1 MVCHITLFQLT
12 EILTPTTLTDFE
24 IPEKTLITGINT
36 DSRNL
41 QSGEGFL
48 ALRGEN
54 FDGHNFVKEAIEK
67 GASCVILEQGYTLNN
82 EVEQLSN
89 NVPILQVE
97 NSLKAYQKIARWW
110 RDRFDIPVISVTG
123 SVGKT
128 TTKELIAEVLA
139 TQGQVLKT
147 EANYNNEIGVPK
159 TLLRLSAHDNYA
171 VIEMAMRGPGE
182 IAELTHIANPTIGL
196 ITNVGT
202 AHIGRLGSVEAIAEA
217 KCELLKEMSDSSIA
231 ILNYDNRRLIETA
244 TKFWSGETFTYGLE
258 GGDLQGILIDSQT
271 INVEGVD
278 LPLPLP
284 GSHNASNYLAALA
297 VLKVLHGKNIST
309 KTLFEPLTNNLS
321 VQLPEGRARI
331 FNLDNDIV
339 ILDESYNAGLES
351 MIAALNL
358 LAETPGKRHIAV
370 LGTMKELGDKS
381 ILFHQQVG
389 NVVRNLNID
398 GLFILADFEEAEA
411 MATGAASLQF
421 IEVEDITADDV
432 HQNLARHLQEFLQPG
447 DRLLFKASHSVQ
459 LNKVVDI
466 LINR

>member
-1 MVCHITLFQLT
+1 MVCCVTLFQLT
-12 EILTPTTLTDFE
+12 EILTTTKVTGFHT
-24 IPEKTLITGINT
+24 PEKTLIASINT
-36 DSRNL
+36 DTRNL
-41 QSGEGFL
+41 QPGEGFL
-48 ALRGEN
+48 ALRGNN
-54 FDGHNFVKEAIEK
+54 FDGHNFVGEAIEK
-67 GASCVILEQGYTLNN
+67 GASCVIVEQEYTLNS
-82 EVEQLSN
+82 EIEQLSN
-89 NVPILQVE
+89 NIPILQVE
-97 NSLKAYQKIARWW
+97 NTLKAYQKIARWW

-139 TQGQVLKT
+139 TQGKVMKT
-147 EANYNNEIGVPK
+147 EANYNNEIGVAK
-159 TLLRLSAHDNYA
+159 TLLQLSNEENYA
-171 VIEMAMRGPGE
+171 VVEMAMRGPGE

-217 KCELLKEMSDSSIA
+217 KCELLREMSDSSIA
-231 ILNYDNRRLIETA
+231 ILNYDNQRLIETA
-244 TKFWSGETFTYGLE
+244 AKVWSGETFTYGLE
-258 GGDLQGILIDSQT
+258 GGNLQGKLIDSQT

-297 VLKVLHGKNIST
+297 VLKVLHGKNIPA
-309 KTLFEPLTNNLS
+309 KTLFQSLTNNLF
-321 VQLPEGRARI
+321 VQLPGSRARKYD
-331 FNLDNDIV
+331 LKNDIV

-370 LGTMKELGDKS
+370 LGTMKELGNKS

-389 NVVRNLNID
+389 NVVKNLNID
-398 GLFILADFEEAEA
+398 GLFILADFEEAKA

-421 IEVEDITADDV
+421 IKVENITADNA
-432 HQNLARHLQEFLQPG
+432 HHNLAKYLQEFLQPG
-447 DRLLFKASHSVQ
+447 DRVLFKASHSVE
-459 LNKVVDI
+459 LNKVVEL
-466 LINR
+466 LIN

>member
-1 MVCHITLFQLT
+1 MVCRITLFQLT
-12 EILTPTTLTDFE
+12 EILTATTLRDFQ

-36 DSRNL
+36 DTRNL

-67 GASCVILEQGYTLNN
+67 GASCVIVEQEYTLNN

-128 TTKELIAEVLA
+128 TTKELIAEVLG

-159 TLLRLSAHDNYA
+159 TLLRLSADDNYA

-217 KCELLKEMSDSSIA
+217 KCELLREMSDSSIA
-231 ILNYDNRRLIETA
+231 ILNFDNKRLIETA
-244 TKFWSGETFTYGLE
+244 AKVWSGKTFTYGLE
-258 GGDLQGILIDSQT
+258 GGNLQGNLIDSQT

-278 LPLPLP
+278 LLLPLP

-297 VLKVLHGKNIST
+297 VLKVLHGKNILP
-309 KTLFEPLTNNLS
+309 KTLFAPLTNNLS
-321 VQLPEGRARI
+321 VKLPEGRAKRYD
-331 FNLDNDIV
+331 LENDIV

-381 ILFHQQVG
+381 VLFHQQVG
-389 NVVRNLNID
+389 NVVRNLNLD

-411 MATGAASLQF
+411 MATGAAGLQF
-421 IEVEDITADDV
+421 IEVEDISSDDA
-432 HQNLARHLQEFLQPG
+432 HQKLVRHLQEFLQPG
-447 DRLLFKASHSVQ
+447 DRVLFKASHSVE
-459 LNKVVDI
+459 LNKVVQL
-466 LINR
+466 LIN

>member
-1 MVCHITLFQLT
+1 MVCCVTLFQLT
-12 EILTPTTLTDFE
+12 EILTTTKVTGFHT
-24 IPEKTLITGINT
+24 PEKTLITSINT
-36 DSRNL
+36 DTRNL
-41 QSGEGFL
+41 QPGEGFL
-48 ALRGEN
+48 ALRGNN
-54 FDGHNFVKEAIEK
+54 FDGHNFVGEAIEK
-67 GASCVILEQGYTLNN
+67 GASCVIVEQEYTLNS
-82 EVEQLSN
+82 EIEQLSN
-89 NVPILQVE
+89 NIPILQVE
-97 NSLKAYQKIARWW
+97 NTLKAYQKIARWW

-139 TQGQVLKT
+139 TQGKVMKT
-147 EANYNNEIGVPK
+147 EANYNNEIGVAK
-159 TLLRLSAHDNYA
+159 TLLQLSNEENYA
-171 VIEMAMRGPGE
+171 VVEMAMRGPGE

-217 KCELLKEMSDSSIA
+217 KCELLREMSDSSIA
-231 ILNYDNRRLIETA
+231 ILNYDNQRLIETA
-244 TKFWSGETFTYGLE
+244 AKVWSGETFTYGLE
-258 GGDLQGILIDSQT
+258 GGNLQGKLIDSQT

-297 VLKVLHGKNIST
+297 VLKVLHGKDIST
-309 KTLFEPLTNNLS
+309 KTLFEPLTNNFS
-321 VQLPEGRARI
+321 VQLPGSRAKRYD
-331 FNLDNDIV
+331 LENDIV

-370 LGTMKELGDKS
+370 LGTMKELGNKS

-389 NVVRNLNID
+389 NVVKNLNID
-398 GLFILADFEEAEA
+398 GLFILADFEEAKA

-421 IEVEDITADDV
+421 IKVENITADNA
-432 HQNLARHLQEFLQPG
+432 HHNLAKYLQEFLQPG
-447 DRLLFKASHSVQ
+447 DRVLFKASHSVE
-459 LNKVVDI
+459 LNKVVEL
-466 LINR
+466 LIN

>member
-1 MVCHITLFQLT
+1 MVCRITLFQLT
-12 EILTPTTLTDFE
+12 EILSATTLTDFQ

-36 DSRNL
+36 DTRNL

-48 ALRGEN
+48 ALRGKN
-54 FDGHNFVKEAIEK
+54 FDGHNFVKDAIEK
-67 GASCVILEQGYTLNN
+67 GASCLIVEQEYTLNN

-128 TTKELIAEVLA
+128 TTKELIAEVLG
-139 TQGQVLKT
+139 TQGKVLKT

-159 TLLRLSAHDNYA
+159 TLLRLSADDNYA

-217 KCELLKEMSDSSIA
+217 KCELLREMSDSSIA
-231 ILNYDNRRLIETA
+231 ILNFDNKRLIETA
-244 TKFWSGETFTYGLE
+244 AKVWSGKTFTYGLE
-258 GGDLQGILIDSQT
+258 GGNLQGNLIDSQT

-278 LPLPLP
+278 LLLPLP

-297 VLKVLHGKNIST
+297 VLKVLHGKNLST
-309 KTLFEPLTNNLS
+309 KTLFEPLSNNLS
-321 VQLPEGRARI
+321 VQLPEGRAKRYD
-331 FNLDNDIV
+331 LENDIV

-381 ILFHQQVG
+381 VLFHQQVG
-389 NVVRNLNID
+389 NVVRNLNLD

-411 MATGAASLQF
+411 MATGAAGLQF
-421 IEVEDITADDV
+421 IEVEDISSDDA
-432 HQNLARHLQEFLQPG
+432 HQKLVRHLQEFLQPG
-447 DRLLFKASHSVQ
+447 DRVLFKASHSVE
-459 LNKVVDI
+459 LNKVVQL
-466 LINR
+466 LIN

>member
-1 MVCHITLFQLT
+1 MVCCVTLFQLT
-12 EILTPTTLTDFE
+12 EILTTTKVTGFHT
-24 IPEKTLITGINT
+24 PEKTLIASINT
-36 DSRNL
+36 DTRNL
-41 QSGEGFL
+41 QPGEGFL
-48 ALRGEN
+48 ALRGNN
-54 FDGHNFVKEAIEK
+54 FDGHNFVGEAIEK
-67 GASCVILEQGYTLNN
+67 GASCVIVEQEYTLNS
-82 EVEQLSN
+82 EIEQLSN
-89 NVPILQVE
+89 NIPILQVE
-97 NSLKAYQKIARWW
+97 NTLKAYQKIARWW

-139 TQGQVLKT
+139 TQGKVMKT
-147 EANYNNEIGVPK
+147 EANYNNEIGVAK
-159 TLLRLSAHDNYA
+159 TLLQLSNEENYA
-171 VIEMAMRGPGE
+171 VVEMAMRGPGE

-217 KCELLKEMSDSSIA
+217 KCELLREMSDSSIA
-231 ILNYDNRRLIETA
+231 ILNYDNQRLIETA
-244 TKFWSGETFTYGLE
+244 AKVWSGETFTYGLE
-258 GGDLQGILIDSQT
+258 GGNLQGKLIDSQT

-297 VLKVLHGKNIST
+297 VLKVLHGKNIPA
-309 KTLFEPLTNNLS
+309 KTLFQSLTNNLF
-321 VQLPEGRARI
+321 VQLPGSRARKYDL
-331 FNLDNDIV
+331 NNDIV

-370 LGTMKELGDKS
+370 LGTMKELGNKS

-389 NVVRNLNID
+389 NVVKNLNID
-398 GLFILADFEEAEA
+398 GLFILADFEEAKA

-421 IEVEDITADDV
+421 IKVENITADNA
-432 HQNLARHLQEFLQPG
+432 HHNLAKYLQEFLQPG
-447 DRLLFKASHSVQ
+447 DRVLFKASHSVE
-459 LNKVVDI
+459 LNKVVEL
-466 LINR
+466 LIN